1 MKQNTSLFNS
11 SDILLIFLISHYKYL
26 HINYFVS
33 AIKLSSQTYTHYIF
47 KLLWRGWDLNPQYKF
62 APVCYPTLLLHYRRP
77 PISQPYH
84 LNDKINRVPLG
95 VILRLLPS
103 VYSRIK
109 LTLHNNLITMPIKA
123 QCIKLFI

>member
-47 KLLWRGWDLNPQYKF
+47 KLLWRRWDLNPQYKF
-62 APVCYPTLLLHYRRP
+62 EPVCYLTLLLHYRRS
-77 PISQPYH
+77 PISQSYH
-84 LNDKINRVPLG
+84 LDDKIPLG
-95 VILRLLPS
+95 VLLRLLLS
-103 VYSRIK
+103 VYNRIK
-109 LTLHNNLITMPIKA
+109 LTLHNNLITMPVKA